1 MATNIP
7 PHNLNELL
15 DATDFL
21 LHSEN
26 IEELTI
32 SDLMNYVK

>member
-7 PHNLNELL
+7 PHNLRELV
-15 DATDFL
+15 DAIEYL

-26 IEELTI
+26 PEEITI